1 LIKLFEDAKVIQL
14 PLISMII
21 IRKLNSIFYDN
32 VVVDN
37 FFRIF
42 LGIK

>member
-1 LIKLFEDAKVIQL
+1 
-14 PLISMII
+14 MII

-42 LGIK
+42 LGIKSALKISDFRGIGG